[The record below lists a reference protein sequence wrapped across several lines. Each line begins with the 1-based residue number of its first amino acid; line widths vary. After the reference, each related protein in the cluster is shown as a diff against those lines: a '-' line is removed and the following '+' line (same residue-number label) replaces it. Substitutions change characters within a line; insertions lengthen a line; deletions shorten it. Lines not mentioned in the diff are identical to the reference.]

1 MKRTLRRPS
10 AEPDLNLP
18 GLRRMVDGWY
28 AVKQQT
34 SMLTAKLNEEKK
46 ALQSAV
52 HKYGQT
58 DPSNGNIFLDLEE
71 PVGDR
76 RIFRLKSQAA
86 TVPGFNEE
94 AAEEILRA
102 KGIWDDMI
110 EMVPVLDQ
118 SRVHAAFYDNKITE
132 DELAIMF
139 PKRTQYTF
147 VLLDDND
154 KPVY

>member
-1 MKRTLRRPS
+1 
-10 AEPDLNLP
+10 
-18 GLRRMVDGWY
+18 MVDGWY

-34 SMLTAKLNEEKK
+34 AMLTNKLNEDKK
-46 ALQSAV
+46 ALQAMV
-52 HKYGQT
+52 HEWGQT

-76 RIFRLKSQAA
+76 KITRLKSQSA
-86 TVPGFNEE
+86 TTTGFNEN
-94 AAEEILRA
+94 AAEEILRS
-102 KGIWDDMI
+102 KGLWDDMI

-132 DELAIMF
+132 AELAAMF
-139 PKRTQYTF
+139 PKRTSYTF